1 MKINIIGGGLAGS
14 EAAYYLLKKGHVV
27 TLFEARPSYQDNAH
41 ETDLFGELVCSNSLK
56 SKLLTNAC
64 GLLKEEMKIF
74 GSLLVEAAMNSE
86 VPAGQALAVDRQKF
100 AEYITNKLKSFPNLV
115 IKREEITGLLE
126 GQTIIA
132 TGPLTSPTLLKT
144 LNDITGENNLSFFD
158 ASAPLIKKDSID
170 FNIAYYKSRFD
181 QDDDAY
187 INCPFNK
194 EQYFAFVDALLKAER
209 ATLHSFDTQY
219 FEGCLPVEI
228 MAERGR
234 ETLRYGPLKPFGLRR
249 IENERAPFAVAQ
261 LRQDD
266 LLGDVYNLVGFQT
279 NLTYPAQKEVFRLIP
294 GLENAEFVRY
304 GLMHRNAFFKS
315 SRILNEDFSF
325 KSYPNLYLA
334 GQITGVEGYVESAA
348 SGLLTAIYL
357 DQKLQ
362 GKELKL
368 FPNDTILGA
377 LAFYVTHANP
387 DTFSPMNATWELLH
401 AKKKERELAIQR
413 SKDSVSR
420 YKMMLDE

>member
-1 MKINIIGGGLAGS
+1 
-14 EAAYYLLKKGHVV
+14 
-27 TLFEARPSYQDNAH
+27 
-41 ETDLFGELVCSNSLK
+41 
-56 SKLLTNAC
+56 
-64 GLLKEEMKIF
+64 
-74 GSLLVEAAMNSE
+74 
-86 VPAGQALAVDRQKF
+86 
-100 AEYITNKLKSFPNLV
+100 
-115 IKREEITGLLE
+115 
-126 GQTIIA
+126 
-132 TGPLTSPTLLKT
+132 
-144 LNDITGENNLSFFD
+144 
-158 ASAPLIKKDSID
+158 
-170 FNIAYYKSRFD
+170 
-181 QDDDAY
+181 
-187 INCPFNK
+187 
-194 EQYFAFVDALLKAER
+194 
-209 ATLHSFDTQY
+209 
-219 FEGCLPVEI
+219 

-249 IENERAPFAVAQ
+249 IENERTPFAVAQ

-279 NLTYPAQKEVFRLIP
+279 NLTYPAQKEVFHLIP

-413 SKDSVSR
+413 
-420 YKMMLDE
+420 

>member
-14 EAAYYLLKKGHVV
+14 EAAYYLLKKGHEVA
-27 TLFEARPSYQDNAH
+27 LFEARPSYQDNAH

-64 GLLKEEMKIF
+64 GLLKEEMKTF

-100 AEYITNKLKSFPNLV
+100 AEYITNKLKSFTNLT
-115 IKREEITGLLE
+115 IKREEVTGLLE
-126 GQTIIA
+126 GSTIIA

-194 EQYFAFVDALLKAER
+194 EQYFTFVDALLKAER

-249 IENERAPFAVAQ
+249 NENERTPFAVAQ

-325 KSYPNLYLA
+325 KNYPNLYLA

-348 SGLLTAIYL
+348 SGLLSAIYL

-362 GKELKL
+362 GKEVKL
-368 FPNDTILGA
+368 FPTDTILGA